1 MVLIHFDE
9 MFNVLSVSH
18 TDIFLIVY
26 ILYILPVFFF
36 IFSVAVFC
44 VKFENQHTAFYALL
58 LYHNKMLQ
66 FHMHITLYQLPF
78 CVYVIL
84 YFT

>member
-36 IFSVAVFC
+36 FFIC
-44 VKFENQHTAFYALL
+44 G
-58 LYHNKMLQ
+58 
-66 FHMHITLYQLPF
+66 
-78 CVYVIL
+78 CIL
-84 YFT
+84 C